1 MKDAPAAPE
10 VVVVGSVHMDL
21 VASAARLPR
30 RGESLVGR
38 SFAMHPGGKAGNQ
51 AVAAARQGARTAIVA
66 RLGDD
71 LFGRDLRGRLA
82 AAGVDVSLVQT
93 DDELATGASP
103 ILAEEGGDYASII
116 VPGASLALTPA
127 RLAPAAE
134 ALRSC
139 AVLLLQLEIPVA
151 TSLAAVDMAKRG
163 GGLVII
169 NPAPVPPDWDE
180 DVDHLLSRADVLIA
194 NRHEAE
200 ALAES
205 AVQDEE
211 GVARAGVKLLRRF
224 GLRAAIVTLGAE
236 GVLMVEPAGARR
248 VPGHP
253 TTVADTVGAGDALA
267 GAIAAALARG
277 ESLLRAVEIGNAAGA
292 LAVQRQGAYDA
303 APTLAETMT
312 FLAAQ
317 RAR

>member
-1 MKDAPAAPE
+1 
-10 VVVVGSVHMDL
+10 
-21 VASAARLPR
+21 
-30 RGESLVGR
+30 
-38 SFAMHPGGKAGNQ
+38 MHPGGKAGNQ
-51 AVAAARQGARTAIVA
+51 AVAATRQGARTAIVA

-82 AAGVDVSLVQT
+82 AAGVNVSLVQT

-139 AVLLLQLEIPVA
+139 AVLMLQLEIPVA
-151 TSLAAVDMAKRG
+151 TSLAAADMAKSG
-163 GGLVII
+163 GGLVIV

-180 DVDHLLSRADVLIA
+180 DVGRLLSRADVLIA

-200 ALAES
+200 ALAETE
-205 AVQDEE
+205 VQDEE
-211 GVARAGVKLLRRF
+211 GAARAGVKLLRRF

-236 GVLMVEPAGARR
+236 GVLQVEPAGARR
-248 VPGHP
+248 VPGHS

-267 GAIAAALARG
+267 GAIAAAFARG